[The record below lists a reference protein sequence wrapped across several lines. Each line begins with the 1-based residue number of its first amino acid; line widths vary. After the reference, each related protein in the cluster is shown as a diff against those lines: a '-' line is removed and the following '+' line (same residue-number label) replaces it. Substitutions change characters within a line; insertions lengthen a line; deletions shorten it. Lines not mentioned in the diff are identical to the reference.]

1 MRIMLAVLACAVA
14 SAAAAQS
21 LAISP
26 NDTTQSLIA
35 SQKGKRITVRLR
47 SGQELTGLVR
57 DASERLLVLSEVSGR
72 EFFDAAVPMGSIDAV
87 LVRVKQP

>member
-14 SAAAAQS
+14 SAAAAQG

-26 NDTTQSLIA
+26 NDTTHSLIA

-72 EFFDAAVPMGSIDAV
+72 EFFDAAVPIGSIDAV